1 MTDASLIAASVQ
13 EPERF
18 AAIFDR
24 HFGPIYRY
32 LRRRLGQDLAEE
44 LAAETFTIAFSARLT
59 YDLSRESALPWLFGI
74 AANLSRRERRTE
86 RRKLL
91 AYARSG
97 VDPVGEDM
105 AEADA
110 RLDAQSM
117 GSELARVL
125 ASLTEGDRDAL
136 LLYAWADLS
145 YEEVGQALAIPTGT
159 VRSRLSRA
167 RRQLRELL
175 DLGGQ
180 VVDEEG
186 EEVERTEHG

>member
-44 LAAETFTIAFSARLT
+44 LAAETFTTAFAARLH

-74 AANLSRRERRTE
+74 AANLFRRERRTE

-91 AYARSG
+91 AYARSD

-105 AEADA
+105 AAADA

-117 GSELARVL
+117 GSELARAL

-180 VVDEEG
+180 VLDEEG

>member
-1 MTDASLIAASVQ
+1 
-13 EPERF
+13 
-18 AAIFDR
+18 
-24 HFGPIYRY
+24 
-32 LRRRLGQDLAEE
+32 
-44 LAAETFTIAFSARLT
+44 
-59 YDLSRESALPWLFGI
+59 
-74 AANLSRRERRTE
+74 
-86 RRKLL
+86 

-105 AEADA
+105 AAADA

-117 GSELARVL
+117 GSELARAL
-125 ASLTEGDRDAL
+125 GSLTEGDGDAL

-180 VVDEEG
+180 VLDEEG